1 MKTLLFSYKFL
12 FITLLYLPLALCS
25 SDNDNESESE
35 TPFSP
40 VNIDLTTG
48 VNIEVDDTSFSKQG
62 YNFTTY
68 RVTSNEQGIDG
79 ISIAYPDS
87 GNNPSSIVLNLDAI
101 NGISSIT
108 VSLFNNCGNGCTSF
122 QIINDGNVIEELNT
136 NDEIPT
142 GIAEV
147 TIDVSELQIDAL
159 RLSSFEAILYS
170 IALE

>member
-108 VSLFNNCGNGCTSF
+108 VSLFNNCGKCSDFNMSSSHNTT
-122 QIINDGNVIEELNT
+122 DLKIEFFNCL
-136 NDEIPT
+136 I
-142 GIAEV
+142 
-147 TIDVSELQIDAL
+147 
-159 RLSSFEAILYS
+159 LSSHS
-170 IALE
+170 